1 MLIEN
6 GADPDL
12 PCGKVTP
19 IIFVCLAYLSLSYMS
34 NIFLWQGHTNCFV
47 VSIISITF
55 ILFIIFIIFL

>member
-34 NIFLWQGHTNCFV
+34 NIFLWQGHTKRGAEAGAAQAEH
-47 VSIISITF
+47 
-55 ILFIIFIIFL
+55 